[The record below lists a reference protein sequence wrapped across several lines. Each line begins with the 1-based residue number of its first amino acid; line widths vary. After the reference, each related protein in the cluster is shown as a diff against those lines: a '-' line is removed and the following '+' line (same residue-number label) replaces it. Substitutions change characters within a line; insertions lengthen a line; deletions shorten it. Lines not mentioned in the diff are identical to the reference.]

1 MSAYAKLR
9 KPRQLFVDAYLKH
22 RCVGA
27 PAYREINPRSK
38 RPDQRASVLLA
49 NPEVQ
54 AAIQERRQEAIKGA
68 GVELLCVL
76 QELAAVGQFNP
87 ADLRDPQGKLIPIH
101 KLPRQVA
108 AAIAGEEF
116 DEHGNLIRYR
126 THPKNEA
133 NRTLLQYLGNLVE
146 RHEHT
151 GKNGAPIETKEI
163 SDLEKARRIAFLLT
177 QGLRANTPL
186 SAISDDTDAGTAD
199 PGNTTPS

>member
-9 KPRQLFVDAYLKH
+9 RPRQLFVDAYLKN

-27 PAYREINPRSK
+27 VAYREINPRSK

-49 NPEVQ
+49 NPEVK
-54 AAIQERRQEAIKGA
+54 AAIEERRQEAIKGA

-87 ADLRDPQGKLIPIH
+87 ADLRDPEGKLIPVH

-116 DEHGNLIRYR
+116 DANGSLIRYR

-133 NRTLLQYLGNLVE
+133 NRTLLQYLGSLVE

-151 GKNGAPIETKEI
+151 GKNGGPIETKEV
-163 SDLEKARRIAFLLT
+163 SDLEKARRIAFILT

-186 SAISDDTDAGTAD
+186 SSDETDAGTAD